1 MKGDT
6 YMSIFKDALSIFKK
20 SELVFIEK
28 VKESEKV
35 YSFLFEKDQ
44 DLTWKSGQ
52 HGLLTITHKK
62 VKNGTKPFTI
72 SSIPSEGVVRVTTQI
87 GDNPSEFKR
96 ALLELEP
103 GMKISMS
110 GPVGSFNLKE
120 ESPALFIAADIG
132 ITPFRAIIKQ
142 IEGENI
148 GKQVKLLYLDSDNMH
163 IYKED
168 FKNVD
173 VDFITTKEQ
182 LLQELNAFT
191 EKHKENGQYF
201 VAGSKDA
208 VNMVVEHLKSNNI
221 AKRNIKKD
229 VFVG

>member
-1 MKGDT
+1 MSFLKDT
-6 YMSIFKDALSIFKK
+6 LSIFKK

-28 VKESEKV
+28 VKESQRV
-35 YSFLFEKDQ
+35 YSFLFKKDQ
-44 DLTWKSGQ
+44 DLTWKPGQ
-52 HGLLTITHKK
+52 HGLFTITHKK
-62 VKNGTKPFTI
+62 IKNHTKPFTV
-72 SSIPSEGVVRVTTQI
+72 SSIPSEGVVRLTTTI
-87 GDNPSEFKR
+87 GENPSDFKQ

-103 GMKISMS
+103 GMKINMS
-110 GPVGSFNLKE
+110 GPVGSFYLKE
-120 ESPALFIAADIG
+120 KSPALFIAADIG

-148 GKQVKLLYLDSDNMH
+148 GKQVKLLYFDSENMH
-163 IYKED
+163 IYKVD

-182 LLQELNAFT
+182 LLQEINIFK
-191 EKHKENGQYF
+191 EKHKEKGQYF

-208 VNMVVEHLKSNNI
+208 VNMVVEHLKSSNI
-221 AKRNIKKD
+221 AKRAIKKD

>member
-1 MKGDT
+1 
-6 YMSIFKDALSIFKK
+6 MSFFKDALSIFKK
-20 SELVFIEK
+20 SELVFIER

-35 YSFLFEKDQ
+35 YSFLFSKDQ
-44 DLTWKSGQ
+44 DLTWKPGQ
-52 HGLLTITHKK
+52 HGLFTITHKK
-62 VKNGTKPFTI
+62 IKNGTKPFTV
-72 SSIPSEGVVRVTTQI
+72 SSTPSEGEVRITTSI
-87 GDNPSEFKR
+87 GDEPSEFKR
-96 ALLELEP
+96 ALMELEP

-110 GPVGSFNLKE
+110 GPVGSFYLKE
-120 ESPALFIAADIG
+120 DSPALFIATDIG

-142 IEGENI
+142 IEEENI
-148 GKQVKLLYLDSDNMH
+148 GKQFKLLYFNNENVH

-182 LLQELNAFT
+182 LMHEINAFT
-191 EKHKENGQYF
+191 EKNKENGQYF
-201 VAGSKDA
+201 VAGSKEA
-208 VNMVVEHLKSNNI
+208 VNTVVEHLKSNNI